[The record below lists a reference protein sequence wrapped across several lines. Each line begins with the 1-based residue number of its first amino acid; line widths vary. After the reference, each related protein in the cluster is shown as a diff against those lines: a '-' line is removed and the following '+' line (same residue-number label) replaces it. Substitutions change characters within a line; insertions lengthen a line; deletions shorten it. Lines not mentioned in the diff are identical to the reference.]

1 MERKELCLSLVAN
14 NDPMAWD
21 GNNTCFQGMVGLDI
35 GMQRVFTFIET
46 VCDSAET
53 VLVQGESG
61 TGKELVAQ
69 AIHRCGARRKK
80 PFVVVNCA
88 AIPESLMES
97 ELFGHRRGAFTGAS
111 VMSRGKLEAAEGG
124 TVFFDDIDSLSPA
137 MQAKLLRT
145 IQEKEFQRLG
155 SARVIQADIRFIAAS
170 NRNLEHLM
178 AAGQFR
184 SDLYFR
190 LNVLPIRL
198 PPLRERKGDIDPLFV
213 HFFGRLG
220 RKNGCVPK
228 RLSAEALKQLTDYA
242 WPGNVR
248 ELENLAIRL
257 ATTVEGDDIIRAEDI
272 PPSFRRFCPGVQGG
286 TLKEAV
292 RLFEKQYIETRLEM
306 TNGNRRKAAEL
317 LGVHRNTLLTKL
329 NHFRQSGL

>member
-1 MERKELCLSLVAN
+1 
-14 NDPMAWD
+14 
-21 GNNTCFQGMVGLDI
+21 
-35 GMQRVFTFIET
+35 
-46 VCDSAET
+46 VCDSTET

-61 TGKELVAQ
+61 TGKELVAR
-69 AIHRCGARRKK
+69 AIHRCGERRREA
-80 PFVVVNCA
+80 FTVVNCA

-97 ELFGHRRGAFTGAS
+97 ELFGHSRGAFTGAS
-111 VMSRGKLEAAEGG
+111 AMSRGKLEAADGG
-124 TVFFDDIDSLSPA
+124 TVFFDDIDSLSPS

-155 SARVIQADIRFIAAS
+155 STRVIQADIRFIAAS

-178 AAGQFR
+178 ASGQFR

-190 LNVLPIRL
+190 LNVLPIHL
-198 PPLRERKGDIDPLFV
+198 PPLRERKGDIGPLFT
-213 HFFGRLG
+213 HFFDRLG
-220 RKNGCVPK
+220 RKNGCAPK
-228 RLSAEALKQLTDYA
+228 RLSPEALKLLAEYA

-257 ATTVEGDDIIRAEDI
+257 ATVVEEGDLIRTADI
-272 PPSFRRFCPGVQGG
+272 PVSFHRFCPGVQGG

-329 NHFRQSGL
+329 NYFRQAGM